1 MKYADKLE
9 YLQTN
14 HLMTFVKTR
23 QEVFD
28 ELSEQQ
34 TMFCCCGRLAT
45 GLHEA
50 CCQKF
55 KRKVNSE
62 TIKRLSHLLPK
73 KTKNEN
79 L

>member
-1 MKYADKLE
+1 MKYTDKLE

-14 HLMTFVKTR
+14 HFTTFVKTR

-45 GLHEA
+45 GLHEKN
-50 CCQKF
+50 CQKF
-55 KRKVNSE
+55 NRKVNGE
-62 TIKRLSHLLPK
+62 TIKRLSDLLPK
-73 KTKNEN
+73 GGKK
-79 L
+79 

>member
-1 MKYADKLE
+1 MKYAEKLE

-14 HLMTFVKTR
+14 HFTTFIKTR

-28 ELSEQQ
+28 ELSDQQ
-34 TMFCCCGRLAT
+34 SMFCCCGKLAT

-50 CCQKF
+50 HCSKF
-55 KRKVNSE
+55 NRKVNSE
-62 TIKRLSHLLPK
+62 TIKQLSDLLPK

>member
-1 MKYADKLE
+1 MKYKDKLK
-9 YLQTN
+9 YLQAN

-34 TMFCCCGRLAT
+34 TMFCCCGKLAT

-50 CCQKF
+50 HCSKF
-55 KRKVNSE
+55 NRKVNGK
-62 TIKRLSHLLPK
+62 TIKRLLDLLPK
-73 KTKNEN
+73 GGEK
-79 L
+79 

>member
-1 MKYADKLE
+1 MKYAEKLE

-14 HLMTFVKTR
+14 HFTTFVKTR

-34 TMFCCCGRLAT
+34 TMFCCCGKLAT

-50 CCQKF
+50 NCSKF
-55 KRKVNSE
+55 NRKVNSE
-62 TIKRLSHLLPK
+62 TIKRLSDLLPK
-73 KTKNEN
+73 KMKNEN